1 MSKQK
6 IIIVLSI
13 ILLLLLCTFLVAYS
27 FIKNNH
33 VQKSTSSNESQ
44 SNINNESYDKNQNEL
59 NSKDFYYKNSKVI
72 KVEDFKASTSTYSES
87 EIVSILLQRGFEK
100 EVEYD
105 FSLDGELNEGVADE
119 KSGIRHPNY
128 LTIYLDSKNRVW
140 SILVIGKSI
149 IANPVDYNMENNTGI
164 EVIVSETEAV
174 WGIDYD
180 NCKFYI
186 NIPNKDAERVI
197 VIKRID
203 AKSLD
208 ELEIK

>member
-6 IIIVLSI
+6 IIIVLII
-13 ILLLLLCTFLVAYS
+13 ILLLLLCTFFVAYS

-44 SNINNESYDKNQNEL
+44 STINNESYDKNQNEL
-59 NSKDFYYKNSKVI
+59 NGKDFYYKNSKVI

-180 NCKFYI
+180 NGKFYI

-197 VIKRID
+197 VVKRID